1 MIFLFW
7 SIKKFNKLKSIK
19 IMFEKN
25 HGIIIACDVSIDK
38 LEELVE
44 KTYGIEGVVGYK
56 IGANLAIEHGLREIA
71 GKIKKYGLP
80 VIYDHQKAGTDI
92 PRMAEPFA
100 KACKNSGID
109 SVIIFPQAGP
119 KSELAFI
126 EAIKN
131 NGMIPMVGGEMT
143 HEAYLIEDGGFIKD
157 DAPSM
162 MYEIAAKNNVEYFII
177 PGNKTEA
184 IKKYHLLL
192 TNMINEPKYCMPG
205 IGRQGGEIEKVFSIL
220 RGYNAYA
227 IIGSA
232 IYGSDDIEK
241 AARKFAKE
249 AMEFE

>member
-1 MIFLFW
+1 
-7 SIKKFNKLKSIK
+7 
-19 IMFEKN
+19 MFERN
-25 HGIIIACDVSIDK
+25 HGIIVACDVPVDK
-38 LEELVE
+38 LDELLE

-56 IGANLAIEHGLREIA
+56 IGANLAIEHGLKAIVK
-71 GKIKKYGLP
+71 KIKKYGLP

-92 PRMAEPFA
+92 PRMAKPFA
-100 KACKNSGID
+100 KACKNSGVD

-119 KSELAFI
+119 KSEVAFI
-126 EAIKN
+126 EAIKE

-143 HEAYLIEDGGFIKD
+143 HEAYLMEDGGFIKD
-157 DAPSM
+157 DAPAE
-162 MYEIAAKNNVEYFII
+162 MYEIAAKNGVDYFII

-192 TNMINEPKYCMPG
+192 TNIINEPKYCMPG
-205 IGRQGGEIEKVFSIL
+205 IGKQGGEIEKAFLIL

-232 IYGSDDIEK
+232 IYGSESIEE
-241 AARKFAKE
+241 AAKKFAKE